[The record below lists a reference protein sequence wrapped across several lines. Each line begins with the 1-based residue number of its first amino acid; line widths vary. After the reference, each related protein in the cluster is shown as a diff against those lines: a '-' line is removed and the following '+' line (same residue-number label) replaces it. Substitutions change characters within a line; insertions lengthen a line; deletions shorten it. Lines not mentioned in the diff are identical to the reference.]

1 MDPTRFD
8 TLTKRLATEGFSR
21 RRMLRGLG
29 GGLAGAALAAVGLRQ
44 ASADNLCKP
53 SGYLPQSKCNKD
65 AQCCSGRCA
74 GGQCCTPTT
83 CAAAGKNCGTIPD
96 GCGGTLTCGACTG
109 FQTCGGGG
117 TPNVCG
123 CTPTT
128 CAAQGVSCGTIND
141 GCGGT
146 LNCGS
151 CSSCAGQ
158 PTGAVCGAGGVGRCD
173 ADQCFY
179 AFTIPGFCSGCLAP
193 NGTAAT
199 GTDLGTG
206 LSLCEANPDAVYP
219 LCFDATAAQ
228 CTSIADCQPG
238 YFCGGYQCG
247 SSNGGVKYFC
257 MQGCVLD

>member
-83 CAAAGKNCGTIPD
+83 CAAAGKNCGTIP
-96 GCGGTLTCGACTG
+96 
-109 FQTCGGGG
+109 
-117 TPNVCG
+117 
-123 CTPTT
+123 
-128 CAAQGVSCGTIND
+128 D